1 MPIVEGLKFG
11 DLATN
16 VPIPEAVYHVR
27 VLKTEIKTAEPS
39 AKEPD
44 PYPYVNIA
52 YVVTGQSPEEYHGRQ
67 VFENATLAPGK
78 NFSIRQVVSAIFG
91 GPDQVDPE
99 LDVVEYIRSG
109 GMVDGELLIAVGI
122 EKERTAPNGK
132 KYEARN
138 NVTKRLPVQ
147 A

>member
-27 VLKTEIKTAEPS
+27 IAKTEIRTAEPS
-39 AKEPD
+39 EREPD
-44 PYPYVNIA
+44 PYPYVSVA
-52 YVVTGQSPEEYHGRQ
+52 YSVMGQSPEEYHGRQ
-67 VFENATLAPGK
+67 IFENATLAPSK
-78 NFSIRQVVSAIFG
+78 NFSIRQIIVAVFG
-91 GPDQVDPE
+91 GADQVDPD
-99 LDVVEYIRSG
+99 LDVVEYIRNG
-109 GMVDGELLIAVGI
+109 GLVDQELLIAVGI
-122 EKERTAPNGK
+122 EKAREFKGK

-138 NVTKRLPVQ
+138 NVTKRMPVT